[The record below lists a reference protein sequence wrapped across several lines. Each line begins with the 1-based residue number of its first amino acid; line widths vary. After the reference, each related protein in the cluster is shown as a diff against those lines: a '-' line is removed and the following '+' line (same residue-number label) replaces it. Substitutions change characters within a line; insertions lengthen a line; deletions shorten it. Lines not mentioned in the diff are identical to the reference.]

1 MDAIRA
7 GTLALGVL
15 LLVGAVVGAGFYLS
29 SPAPQHVGAAPADF
43 PAESITFV
51 SGSGARLS
59 GWFLAGRP
67 GGGAVVLMHGVRGNR
82 LAMLRRA
89 RLLHSEGF
97 AVLLFDFQAH
107 GESPGQRI
115 TFGRLEG
122 LDAAAAVAYVRQ
134 RLPNERIAAI
144 GSSLGGA
151 SALLGPAPLPVDAL
165 VLESVYPDIG
175 SAIANRIRVVLGP
188 VVGRLAAQP
197 TAWLFET
204 ILPPFLG
211 MRPADLR
218 PIDHIAKVTAPLL
231 MMSGT
236 VDDRTTITETRAMFA
251 RAPEPKVLWAVED
264 AGHYDLEGYAPD
276 AYRAR
281 VLAFLAERLRPVR

>member
-1 MDAIRA
+1 MRYA
-7 GTLALGVL
+7 GTLALGIL

-29 SPAPQHVGAAPADF
+29 SPAPQQVGAAPADF

-51 SGSGARLS
+51 SGSAARLS

-151 SALLGPAPLPVDAL
+151 SALLGPAPLPVDTL
-165 VLESVYPDIG
+165 VLELVYPDIG

-188 VVGRLAAQP
+188 VVGQLAAQP

>member
-1 MDAIRA
+1 MRYAA

-67 GGGAVVLMHGVRGNR
+67 GGGAVVLMHGVRGSR

-97 AVLLFDFQAH
+97 AVLLFDLQAH

-151 SALLGPAPLPVDAL
+151 SALFGPAPLPVDAL

-188 VVGRLAAQP
+188 VVGQLAAQP